1 LAIKNWLDDDV
12 CIGCDGANKPMNMID
27 FLILESII
35 IEEKIKFIEE

>member
-1 LAIKNWLDDDV
+1 LAIKNWLVDDV
-12 CIGCDGANKPMNMID
+12 CIGCDRANKPMNMID